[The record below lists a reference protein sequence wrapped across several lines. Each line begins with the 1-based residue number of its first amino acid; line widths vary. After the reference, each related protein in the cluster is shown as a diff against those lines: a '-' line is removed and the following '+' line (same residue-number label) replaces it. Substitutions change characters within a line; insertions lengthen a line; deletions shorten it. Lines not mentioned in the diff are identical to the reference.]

1 MGVGA
6 MRNSQR
12 RGWQLWHWLPLL
24 ALLCSLHGGAVAAKQ
39 NETPLDLATYL
50 VRVRD
55 AQAQLGAKPT
65 ATTLHIVQTQL
76 NAIKSVALPGGETL
90 VVQPLLTSATAK
102 PLTVAEAQTR
112 LTIIVDQ
119 LSAAPED
126 NTAARLAV
134 LAAILQRPAF
144 VGQESRWDRFW
155 RWLRQWLPDLF
166 REPESANGASWL
178 GGWTTILGWVILAIA
193 AVLLI
198 LLLSLWLQRLL
209 AGFVQSD
216 ADRALG
222 MAADAEPQ
230 TAAQARQQAQQL
242 AGAGSFR
249 EAVRRMYLA
258 ALLTLHER
266 NLLHYDR
273 SNTNR
278 EVLATVRNQPAL
290 HAQLQPLV
298 ETFDDVWYGI
308 HEPDRATFDRYVQA
322 VKRLEEQA

>member
-1 MGVGA
+1 MDA
-6 MRNSQR
+6 MRNSRR

-24 ALLCSLHGGAVAAKQ
+24 ALLCGLYGGARAAKQ
-39 NETPLDLATYL
+39 NETPLDLAIYL
-50 VRVRD
+50 ARLRD
-55 AQAQLGAKPT
+55 AQAQLAAKPT
-65 ATTLHIVQTQL
+65 TTTLHTVQTKL

-90 VVQPLLTSATAK
+90 VVQPLLASATDT
-102 PLTVAEAQTR
+102 PLTVAETQTR
-112 LTIIVDQ
+112 LTLLVDQ
-119 LSAAPED
+119 LSAAPGD
-126 NTAARLAV
+126 DTTARLAV
-134 LAAILQRPAF
+134 LATILQRPAF
-144 VGQESRWDRFW
+144 VGQESLWDRFW

-166 REPESANGASWL
+166 SEQESASGTSWL
-178 GGWTTILGWVILAIA
+178 GTWATVLGWVILGIA

-198 LLLSLWLQRLL
+198 LLLSLWLQNLL

-216 ADRALG
+216 ADRAVG
-222 MAADAEPQ
+222 AAVDAEPQ

-308 HEPDRATFDRYVQA
+308 QEPDRATFDRYVQA
-322 VKRLEEQA
+322 VKVLEEQA

>member
-1 MGVGA
+1 MC
-6 MRNSQR
+6 NNQR
-12 RGWQLWHWLPLL
+12 RSWQLWQWLPLL
-24 ALLCSLHGGAVAAKQ
+24 ALLWSLHGGALHAQQ
-39 NETPLDLATYL
+39 NATPLDLATY
-50 VRVRD
+50 VARVRD

-65 ATTLHIVQTQL
+65 TTTLRTVQTQL

-90 VVQPLLTSATAK
+90 VIQPLLASVTAK

-112 LTIIVDQ
+112 LALLVDQ

-144 VGQESRWDRFW
+144 VGQESLWDRFW

-166 REPESANGASWL
+166 SEQDSASGSSWL
-178 GGWTTILGWVILAIA
+178 GAWTTILGWVILGIA

-198 LLLSLWLQRLL
+198 LLLSLWLQQLL

-216 ADRALG
+216 GDRVLDTAT
-222 MAADAEPQ
+222 DAEPQ

-308 HEPDRATFDRYVQA
+308 HEPDRATFERYLQA
-322 VKRLEEQA
+322 VKGLEEQA